1 MLRSLKLITD
11 FQDDIRSAAG
21 ALLVGNPC
29 VKNILVEG
37 KPLKP
42 LPSAEEEVNMIGDLV
57 NSVPLTGR
65 KATKAEVLIQLSSVA
80 LVHIAAHGCVE
91 TGEIYLSPDF
101 TSECRNPKKED
112 YILSM
117 ADVSRVK
124 LRAKLVVLSCCY
136 SG

>member
-1 MLRSLKLITD
+1 LRSLKLIRD
-11 FQDDIRSAAG
+11 FQDDICSEAG

-65 KATKAEVLIQLSSVA
+65 KATKAEVWIQLASVA
-80 LVHIAAHGCVE
+80 LVHIAAHGCIE
-91 TGEIYLSPDF
+91 TDEIHLSPD
-101 TSECRNPKKED
+101 
-112 YILSM
+112 
-117 ADVSRVK
+117 
-124 LRAKLVVLSCCY
+124 
-136 SG
+136 